1 MQILYE
7 SDVTGHSTSEILA
20 RTRNQGGTP
29 DETLAYASDLLSG
42 IRARKQDIEEEIATS
57 APEFPVDDLPPIDR
71 AILEIALFEA
81 LYGEDVPPRA
91 AVNEAVGIARE
102 FGGDNSVAFI
112 NGVLGD
118 VIDRRFPEASRK
130 RR

>member
-1 MQILYE
+1 
-7 SDVTGHSTSEILA
+7 
-20 RTRNQGGTP
+20 
-29 DETLAYASDLLSG
+29 
-42 IRARKQDIEEEIATS
+42 
-57 APEFPVDDLPPIDR
+57 
-71 AILEIALFEA
+71 
-81 LYGEDVPPRA
+81 VPPRA

-102 FGGDNSVAFI
+102 FGGDNSVAFV

>member
-7 SDVTGHSTSEILA
+7 SDVTGHSTSEILV

-29 DETLAYASDLLSG
+29 DDTLAYASDLLSG
-42 IRARKQDIEEEIATS
+42 IRARKQDIEVEIATS

-102 FGGDNSVAFI
+102 FGGDNSVAFV